1 MTKGN
6 LINVDGGYELG
17 KDIHLKVLGSG
28 KEIFD
33 GKVALDTSH
42 FLQTNYKVDE
52 EQVKVFSAQLQEE
65 LKKDFD
71 AADADVKDKFEKIKA
86 YREQKREK
94 VLTALPDFKTFT
106 QEYIGEIKN
115 LIDELNADPNIKKF
129 FDTVSPFIEL
139 VSKFFEDM
147 VAILSE
153 QLTTTQEFLTQIYSD
168 FSTGFNEKIMPEI
181 RKLYEQAQELMKE
194 LIDNA
199 TKAVT
204 AAFERAAKALKEFE
218 ADFNRISQSFKD
230 LTGGTMESL
239 TQSVKEIIQE
249 VKDLYEQFKEQ
260 FKNLPGKFDLVYFIL
275 KFNLFF

>member
-52 EQVKVFSAQLQEE
+52 DQVKVFSAQLQEE